1 MKTPTP
7 VRSFRKSTP
16 ALNAAL
22 AVLLGL
28 PLAAAS
34 AGTFTWNNTTG
45 NWSDATKWGG
55 SAPTG
60 ADVSDILIFG
70 GDVGSV
76 AGTAP
81 NYVATEDLAG
91 TRFLLNQI
99 TFNATDAGV
108 TGLDQTLRASAG
120 ATGIRFMA
128 NGGTGPQ
135 MTQNGVGGITLDLPV
150 ELGADLTLAA
160 TGLGEVTMN
169 YAVSGAA
176 DIVKNGPGTFRF
188 GTPFNSTTIP
198 TTGPSANTWVG
209 RLTIN
214 DGIIRFNN
222 NLDSGRTAL
231 RANPVALGAATAQ
244 LTCNSEIRAGTLSG
258 SAGNVQTIVTG
269 GNTSSAS
276 VVLHALSD
284 GNYGGALRIDPKTGS
299 GSNDGVLVVRGVAT
313 QTLSGTL
320 VINADMVVG
329 RGATLAL
336 AGAATVGLETRGAV
350 VLSGGTFKLDNL
362 SAGNN
367 DNRLRDA
374 AGSSTGLDTTGG
386 GSFQLIGSTLGT
398 AETVGRLQLSGA
410 DASSVRSGGVS
421 IGVVQNTAAST
432 LSFSTYNRLSATNAF
447 TTVDFTASG
456 GTLGASVSGPRI
468 FFNTAPTLQNLLFAN
483 SEVGA
488 PASSVGWATVNG
500 AHFASYGANGV
511 VAVFPTAFNPALSN
525 AAVNS
530 VLTGSATISSG
541 TTYAQSSLEI
551 APAAAGQSLSLSGAG
566 NLDTTGI
573 LLAGATNFSI
583 GNSGVGT
590 GGLAGASTRYL
601 HVTQAA
607 LTLGLNV
614 GAAPFPLV
622 KNGAGLL
629 VLTNTDN
636 ASSTFITTLNGGTL
650 RATPSTTL
658 PGGALQFRGGVF
670 EIVGGSFARSVG
682 SVAGNV
688 NWRTVGE
695 DVGSGG
701 FAASGTDATVTL
713 SGSSATLYAWEDPGF
728 LNSGHALTFGSVT
741 GDRRVTF
748 TNLLSLS
755 ALTGTVNYNA
765 REIRVIDNP
774 SSANDRATLS
784 GVVSGTLQ
792 NDLLKTGN
800 GTLELTA
807 ANTLQGAILVNA
819 GTLQLTGSVSSSILI
834 DVQNGGVLTGTGTAT
849 RVVLENGG
857 RLAPGNGGIGT
868 LNATG
873 CIWRTG
879 GVAAF
884 DLGAVNASDR
894 IALGSGAFTKGS
906 ASGTFA
912 FDFGGTGV
920 AGQTYTLATFG
931 STTFSAADFTA
942 TNLAAGVTGTF
953 QVAAGA
959 LTFTV
964 PAASPIEAWRQF
976 YFGPGATN
984 SGNAADEADPE
995 KDGIFNLAEYVLAGS
1010 NPLQSSTGAL
1020 PVGGKS
1026 GTAPTFTFTRNL
1038 SATDVTLTIEAKFAL
1053 SAAIW
1058 TTLATR
1064 PGAGPW
1070 TPVGGVS
1077 VIESGAGVVTLTD
1090 TVSIPGTPK
1099 RFYRLR
1105 VNRP

>member
-7 VRSFRKSTP
+7 VRFFRKSTP

-22 AVLLGL
+22 ALLLGL
-28 PLAAAS
+28 PMAVAS

-45 NWSDATKWGG
+45 SWSDASKWGG

-76 AGTAP
+76 VGSAP
-81 NYVATEDLAG
+81 NYVATEDLVG
-91 TRFLLNQI
+91 TRFLLNQM
-99 TFNATDAGV
+99 TFNATDGGL
-108 TGLDQTLRASAG
+108 TGLDQTLRASVG
-120 ATGIRFMA
+120 AMGVRLMA

-135 MTQNGVGGITLDLPV
+135 MTQNGLGGITLDLPV

-160 TGLGEVTMN
+160 TGLGEATMN
-169 YAVSGAA
+169 HAVSGAA
-176 DIVKNGPGTFRF
+176 DIVKAGPGTFRF

-209 RLTIN
+209 KLTIN
-214 DGIIRFNN
+214 DGTIRFNN
-222 NLDSGRTAL
+222 NLNSGRTAL

-269 GNTSSAS
+269 ANTSSAS
-276 VVLHALSD
+276 VVIHALTD
-284 GNYGGALRIDPKTGS
+284 GNYGGTLRIDPRTGA
-299 GSNDGVLVVRGVAT
+299 GINEGLLVVRGAAT
-313 QTLSGTL
+313 QTLSGAL
-320 VINADMVVG
+320 VLGADMVVS

-350 VLSGGTFKLDNL
+350 ILSGGTFKLDNL

-367 DNRLRDA
+367 NNRLRDGGA
-374 AGSSTGLDTTGG
+374 STGLDTTGG
-386 GSFQLIGSTLGT
+386 GSFQLIGNTAGT
-398 AETVGRLQLSGA
+398 AETVGRLQLSGSGA
-410 DASSVRSGGVS
+410 ATVRSGAVS
-421 IGVVQNTAAST
+421 IGVVQNTAAVT
-432 LSFSTYNRLSATNAF
+432 LSFSQYNRASAASPF

-468 FFNTAPTLQNLLFAN
+468 FFNTAPTLQNLLFPN

-488 PASSVGWATVNG
+488 PASSVGWSTVNG

-511 VAVFPTAFNPALSN
+511 VAVVPTAFN
-525 AAVNS
+525 AAVSDATVNS

-541 TTYAQSSLEI
+541 ATYAQSSLEI
-551 APAAAGQSLSLSGAG
+551 TPLAAGQSLSVSGAG

-573 LLAGATNFSI
+573 LLAGATDFSI

-590 GGLAGASTRYL
+590 GGLAGANTRYL

-614 GAAPFPLV
+614 GAANFPLV
-622 KNGAGLL
+622 KVGGGLL
-629 VLTNTDN
+629 VLTNSDN
-636 ASSTFITTLNGGTL
+636 ASSTFITTVNGGTL

-695 DVGSGG
+695 DEGSGG
-701 FAASGTDATVTL
+701 FAAFGADATVTL
-713 SGSSATLYAWEDPGF
+713 SGSSATLYSWEDPGF
-728 LNSGHALTFGSVT
+728 LNSGHALIFGSET
-741 GDRRVTF
+741 GNRRVTF

-774 SSANDRATLS
+774 GSANDRATLS

-800 GTLELTA
+800 GTLELAA

-834 DVQNGGVLTGTGTAT
+834 DVQSGANLTGTGTAT
-849 RVVLENGG
+849 LVVIENGG
-857 RLAPGNGGIGT
+857 RVAPGNGGIGT

-873 CIWRTG
+873 WTWRAG
-879 GVAAF
+879 GVASF
-884 DLGAVNASDR
+884 DLGSANASDR

-912 FDFGGTGV
+912 FDFGGTGA
-920 AGQTYTLATFG
+920 AGQIYTLATFG

-953 QVAAGA
+953 QITAGA
-959 LTFTV
+959 LTFAV
-964 PAASPIEAWRQF
+964 PSGSPIETWRQF

-984 SGNAADEADPE
+984 SGDAADEADPE
-995 KDGIFNLAEYVLAGS
+995 KDGILNLAEYVLGGA

-1026 GTAPTFTFTRNL
+1026 GAAPTFTFTRNL
-1038 SATDVTLTIEAKFAL
+1038 SATDVTLIIEAKFDL
-1053 SAAIW
+1053 NAATW
-1058 TTLATR
+1058 TALATR

-1077 VIESGAGVVTLTD
+1077 VIETGAGVVTLTD
-1090 TVSIPGTPK
+1090 AVSIPGTPK

-1105 VNRP
+1105 VTRP